1 MSVYMYINACISMR
15 IGQKNNFRS
24 ILTVFISEQFD
35 TERLSNVSGDE
46 ENLVGRNFTDDG
58 EM

>member
-1 MSVYMYINACISMR
+1 MYINACISMR